1 MHMEALFNSIAYF
14 VPVGEAEKVIIAS
27 LFTEKQLK
35 KGEFFLQEGKVCR
48 QVGFIEKGIM
58 RYYLT
63 EDGEEKTFYFAKE
76 NEFVS
81 NYESFVPQI
90 PSTKSIEA
98 LEDTLLYVISYDNL
112 NLLYSTMANGERMGR
127 LVIEQVFVQALQNLN
142 SFYTDTPEQRYEKLL
157 QAHPDLQQ
165 RIPQYYIASC
175 VGVKPQSLSRIR
187 KRLSRIN

>member
-1 MHMEALFNSIAYF
+1 MEALFNSIAYF